1 MNPTAL
7 VFFLVNAVLLFA
19 LPRKW
24 APIPLIV
31 GTAYMTVGSGIQ
43 LGGVNLPIY
52 RMLLLVGLARA
63 VVKNEFSAIAL
74 NKIDKLLLAWAVW
87 HIFASFF
94 HVHAE
99 GSGPVY
105 ATGGVFNLLGAYFLI
120 RVWTLDPE
128 SVLAIIR
135 FTAIALAPL
144 AFEMVLEHVTG
155 KNMFSVFGRVTEN
168 AVIRNGKLRA
178 QGPFPSPI
186 LAGTVGAACVPLM
199 FAIWRE
205 NRNRALIGLAS
216 CVVIVFTCNS
226 SGPIMSFAAALG
238 ALFLWKWRH
247 MTRTF
252 RYIAVGMY
260 LFLELAMSRPAYYV
274 ISKIDLT
281 GSSTGYHR
289 ARLIESAIIHL
300 HEWWLFGT
308 DFTRHWMA
316 TGVTFSPNH
325 ADITNYYLAFGV
337 NAGVPAIFLIIAV
350 LWCAFKTVGRAMGA
364 AVERESDDE
373 FIYWCIGATIFA
385 HAVTSISVAYFGQS
399 MFFFWMPVA
408 LMSSIYQGE
417 QYEVEEEVELVPQ
430 TG

>member
-1 MNPTAL
+1 
-7 VFFLVNAVLLFA
+7 
-19 LPRKW
+19 
-24 APIPLIV
+24 
-31 GTAYMTVGSGIQ
+31 
-43 LGGVNLPIY
+43 
-52 RMLLLVGLARA
+52 
-63 VVKNEFSAIAL
+63 
-74 NKIDKLLLAWAVW
+74 
-87 HIFASFF
+87 
-94 HVHAE
+94 
-99 GSGPVY
+99 
-105 ATGGVFNLLGAYFLI
+105 
-120 RVWTLDPE
+120 
-128 SVLAIIR
+128 
-135 FTAIALAPL
+135 
-144 AFEMVLEHVTG
+144 
-155 KNMFSVFGRVTEN
+155 
-168 AVIRNGKLRA
+168 
-178 QGPFPSPI
+178 
-186 LAGTVGAACVPLM
+186 
-199 FAIWRE
+199 
-205 NRNRALIGLAS
+205 
-216 CVVIVFTCNS
+216 
-226 SGPIMSFAAALG
+226 MSFAAALG